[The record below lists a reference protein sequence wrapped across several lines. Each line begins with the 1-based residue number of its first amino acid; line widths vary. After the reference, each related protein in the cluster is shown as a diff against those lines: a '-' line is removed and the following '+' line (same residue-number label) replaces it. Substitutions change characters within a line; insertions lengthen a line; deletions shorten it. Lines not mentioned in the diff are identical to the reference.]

1 MKLYVASY
9 IILRS
14 LYIRPRAV
22 LYHTPW
28 IYITR
33 VGEFSVYIAQGGKGY
48 TFYESAY
55 YTLVTKLYEM
65 FLQNMRTHHM
75 ENGQDW

>member
-48 TFYESAY
+48 TFYECITWRMVRIGKANIPQSLSEA
-55 YTLVTKLYEM
+55 E
-65 FLQNMRTHHM
+65 
-75 ENGQDW
+75 